1 MYSKTANVRRTNELR
16 VRENERNQEAI
27 MRLLDELSSLADG
40 DLTVQATVTED
51 ITGAIADSINYAIEA
66 LRELVTTIN
75 DSAIQLDGAAKQTQG
90 AAAHMA
96 KASSAQSRQISS
108 ASESMADMAAS
119 IEEVSGNSERCSDV
133 ARHSVDVAHKGGDAV
148 RRTIDGMNAIR
159 ETIQETSKRIKRLG
173 ESSQEIGNIVELIN
187 DIAEQT
193 NILALNASI
202 QASMAGEAGRG
213 FAVVADEVQRLAERA
228 ANATKQIEV
237 LVRTI
242 QTDTNEAVVSMER
255 STTDVVGG
263 ALLAENA
270 GAALEEIEQVSNQ
283 IASLVQNI
291 SASARQQAAV
301 SGNISKNMQ
310 VVREISSQTAEGSTA
325 TSTSIAKL
333 AALSAQLRKSV
344 AGFRLPD
351 YAGGTTAV
359 STGSQPARLP
369 AREGIRGEGARG
381 EGAFESGQHGESTQ
395 GERHRSLGFRRFR
408 YDRYQLSNPAHR
420 RQGTGDDLERCAGLA
435 RGVRGAAG
443 PARACSRS
451 ARDLLHSAHGV
462 LRLVEVYGA
471 ALLAEEMEHVTR
483 YLLTSGSDQKRQ
495 IDGLDALMR
504 AMVQLPAYLER
515 VLSGGRDLAL
525 VLLPLLNDLRSVRG
539 SPLLSEGTLLLLN
552 LKSDQS
558 AQPQAQGPGDQSIT
572 VAQWARRLRPRFQ
585 IGLLGYIR
593 GDRTVQNLE
602 ILAKVCEKLE
612 QVATTQPVFQLW
624 WVTGAILEALR
635 ANGLEGSATLKR
647 LLGQADRQIKTLYEL
662 GEARYCEDPPI
673 DLLNNL
679 LYYVARA
686 STSGGRISAVR
697 ASFKLAELLPVDD
710 SIEQERESLSAP
722 SVKLMR
728 TVAAAIK
735 EDLSKVKDV
744 LDIFVRRGG
753 GQSEELAP
761 QLELLKKI
769 SDTLGVLGLGELR
782 QRVQDEIAAVV
793 GDRRRRQGTDRGIAG
808 QGRRSAAVGR
818 RQPRRS
824 AGAADFAAGRAGL
837 RRRIC
842 PPIRIWNSGR

>member
-1 MYSKTANVRRTNELR
+1 MNTPNDKSSRVNLVPVLAALIVLCLGCAAAMTLLTHSAASLTAPAELSFVVQRVPYEAQNALRGESSAFDALAKSAARLKTLRSALPDKGSGTGNAAASTARNGVGAGVGAGLGAGLGAGTAAWNKLSDGIGTITEARSAVETIQASNQEARDLAPKLLSELGDLASAVGVQKLEGMSRYVDRFELMVQRIQQDLNGLASGVSDAAPAAQRLADSLEFLNQVVRGLSGEESGLALTRVTGADAEQRLKTVVARNQQYGNSVRKAIGAAEVLSKAQMVARSLPAVASGLATDLGDSSATRADSGVSYKPWIVLLLGLAAALLAALVWTYSKSVNVRRTSELR

-75 DSAIQLDGAAKQTQG
+75 DSAIQLDGATKQTQG

-133 ARHSVDVAHKGGDAV
+133 ARHSVDIAHKGGDAV
-148 RRTIDGMNAIR
+148 RRTIDGMNTIR

-173 ESSQEIGNIVELIN
+173 ESSQEIGNTVELIN

-291 SASARQQAAV
+291 SASARQQAIA

-351 YAGGTTAV
+351 YGGGTT
-359 STGSQPARLP
+359 
-369 AREGIRGEGARG
+369 
-381 EGAFESGQHGESTQ
+381 
-395 GERHRSLGFRRFR
+395 
-408 YDRYQLSNPAHR
+408 
-420 RQGTGDDLERCAGLA
+420 
-435 RGVRGAAG
+435 
-443 PARACSRS
+443 
-451 ARDLLHSAHGV
+451 
-462 LRLVEVYGA
+462 
-471 ALLAEEMEHVTR
+471 
-483 YLLTSGSDQKRQ
+483 
-495 IDGLDALMR
+495 
-504 AMVQLPAYLER
+504 
-515 VLSGGRDLAL
+515 
-525 VLLPLLNDLRSVRG
+525 
-539 SPLLSEGTLLLLN
+539 
-552 LKSDQS
+552 
-558 AQPQAQGPGDQSIT
+558 T
-572 VAQWARRLRPRFQ
+572 V
-585 IGLLGYIR
+585 G
-593 GDRTVQNLE
+593 
-602 ILAKVCEKLE
+602 
-612 QVATTQPVFQLW
+612 ATTSTRL
-624 WVTGAILEALR
+624 
-635 ANGLEGSATLKR
+635 ATLKEPVNSA
-647 LLGQADRQIKTLYEL
+647 GGGSPA
-662 GEARYCEDPPI
+662 
-673 DLLNNL
+673 
-679 LYYVARA
+679 
-686 STSGGRISAVR
+686 SGGTASA
-697 ASFKLAELLPVDD
+697 
-710 SIEQERESLSAP
+710 
-722 SVKLMR
+722 
-728 TVAAAIK
+728 T
-735 EDLSKVKDV
+735 
-744 LDIFVRRGG
+744 GG
-753 GQSEELAP
+753 GS
-761 QLELLKKI
+761 
-769 SDTLGVLGLGELR
+769 G
-782 QRVQDEIAAVV
+782 
-793 GDRRRRQGTDRGIAG
+793 
-808 QGRRSAAVGR
+808 
-818 RQPRRS
+818 
-824 AGAADFAAGRAGL
+824 
-837 RRRIC
+837 
-842 PPIRIWNSGR
+842 NSGTGNTGKMRKASGFGA

>member
-1 MYSKTANVRRTNELR
+1 MLGLAAVLFAALAWAYSKTANMRRTNELR

-75 DSAIQLDGAAKQTQG
+75 DSAIQLDGAAKQTQSGGG
-90 AAAHMA
+90 AHGKGQQRAVAADLA
-96 KASSAQSRQISS
+96 

-351 YAGGTTAV
+351 YGGGTTTVGQSACAALKGTRRGGRAGGMRPQHAPGKMRKA
-359 STGSQPARLP
+359 S
-369 AREGIRGEGARG
+369 GI
-381 EGAFESGQHGESTQ
+381 
-395 GERHRSLGFRRFR
+395 RSLGSRRFR
-408 YDRYQLSNPAHR
+408 HDRYQLPNPAHR
-420 RQGTGDDLERCAGLA
+420 RQGTSATLND
-435 RGVRGAAG
+435 
-443 PARACSRS
+443 ARASLEAYAERPDQRVLLEKC
-451 ARDLLHSAHGV
+451 ADQLHSAHGV

-483 YLLTSGSDQKRQ
+483 YLLSSVNDQKRQ
-495 IDGLDALMR
+495 VDGLDALMR
-504 AMVQLPAYLER
+504 AMVQLPTYLER

-552 LKSDQS
+552 LKSDQ
-558 AQPQAQGPGDQSIT
+558 T
-572 VAQWARRLRPRFQ
+572 ARSRSRSR
-585 IGLLGYIR
+585 
-593 GDRTVQNLE
+593 
-602 ILAKVCEKLE
+602 
-612 QVATTQPVFQLW
+612 
-624 WVTGAILEALR
+624 
-635 ANGLEGSATLKR
+635 
-647 LLGQADRQIKTLYEL
+647 
-662 GEARYCEDPPI
+662 
-673 DLLNNL
+673 
-679 LYYVARA
+679 RA
-686 STSGGRISAVR
+686 SSRFRWRNGRGACGRDSKSACWGTSAANAPCRISK
-697 ASFKLAELLPVDD
+697 FW
-710 SIEQERESLSAP
+710 
-722 SVKLMR
+722 
-728 TVAAAIK
+728 
-735 EDLSKVKDV
+735 
-744 LDIFVRRGG
+744 
-753 GQSEELAP
+753 
-761 QLELLKKI
+761 
-769 SDTLGVLGLGELR
+769 
-782 QRVQDEIAAVV
+782 
-793 GDRRRRQGTDRGIAG
+793 
-808 QGRRSAAVGR
+808 RRSPKSSNRSRPPNRCFNCGGSSVPSSRRFAPTDWRAAR
-818 RQPRRS
+818 P
-824 AGAADFAAGRAGL
+824 
-837 RRRIC
+837 
-842 PPIRIWNSGR
+842 